1 MNRSCSV
8 DACDRDAA
16 TRGLCKPHYRR
27 WQRHGDPLGGGV
39 SPGTLMRWIDEVA
52 MAYEGDQCLPWP
64 FGQDGQGRG
73 SVCIDGKHKKPHRI
87 ICERAHGQPENPD
100 LFAAHSCGKGH
111 LGCCTKKHLRWATPA
126 ENTMDSMVHGTF
138 VVGESSPHAKI
149 DEMDVHMIRALSEK
163 GFSQKQIARRFAISL
178 QQVAK
183 IALRKK
189 WSWLGD
195 FQPAKVSGGF
205 RSRALGPNTERVE
218 R

>member
-1 MNRSCSV
+1 
-8 DACDRDAA
+8 
-16 TRGLCKPHYRR
+16 
-27 WQRHGDPLGGGV
+27 
-39 SPGTLMRWIDEVA
+39 MRWIDEVA

-87 ICERAHGQPENPD
+87 ICERAHGQPESPD
-100 LFAAHSCGKGH
+100 LFAAHSCGNGH

-126 ENTMDSMVHGTF
+126 ENTMDSMMHGTF
-138 VVGESSPHAKI
+138 LVGENSPHAKI
-149 DEMDVHMIRALSEK
+149 EEMDVHMIRALSEK
-163 GFSQKQIARRFAISL
+163 GFSQKQIARRFAISP

-195 FQPAKVSGGF
+195 FQPAKVPGGF